1 MSLSQ
6 AIYNYIRQCP
16 LISNTIRVR
25 FNHLS
30 DTPQEFS
37 IDEVPE
43 DIIVRRYIGSSI
55 RQKTFNLTSRETYS
69 QDQRVNIEKSDFYE
83 NFRAWLETQNRLKNL
98 PVLDEPDDAQSISCL
113 TSGYMYTATE
123 DTAQYQ
129 IQLRLTYHHKGER

>member
-6 AIYNYIRQCP
+6 AIYDYIRQCP
-16 LISNTIRVR
+16 LIDRNIRIR

-43 DIIVRRYIGSSI
+43 DVIVRRYIGSSI
-55 RQKTFNLTSRETYS
+55 RQKTFNLTSREAYF
-69 QDQRVNIEKSDFYE
+69 QDQRVNIARSDFYE
-83 NFRAWLETQNRLKNL
+83 RFQAWIEEQNKLRNL
-98 PVLDEPDDAQSISCL
+98 PALDEPNTAQSLSCL
-113 TSGYMYTATE
+113 TSGYLYTATE

-129 IQLRLTYHHKGER
+129 IQLRLTYHHEGER